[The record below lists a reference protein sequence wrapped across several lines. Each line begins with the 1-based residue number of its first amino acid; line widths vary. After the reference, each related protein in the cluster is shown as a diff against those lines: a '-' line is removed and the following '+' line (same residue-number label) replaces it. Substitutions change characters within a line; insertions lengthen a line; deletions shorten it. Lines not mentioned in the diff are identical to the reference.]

1 MRAYVVVA
9 AVVGTIL
16 AAQAGTL
23 RGGAGNETQTEKIA
37 ALIDQLGD
45 DGFASREAASAELVA
60 LGEPAL
66 TLLRQAAA
74 TSPDLEIRWRAEQ
87 IAQTVVARTLPV
99 GTWNVK
105 FANGVTE
112 VCWIARDGEVLVDE
126 PQRRSR
132 GTAVVQGESAVM
144 KFEDDRVERWTR
156 DGERLV
162 VEHWFPSSQF
172 PRATPVVG
180 IAQRTP

>member
-1 MRAYVVVA
+1 MRTYMVVA

-16 AAQAGTL
+16 AAQPGTL
-23 RGGAGNETQTEKIA
+23 RGGPGNETRTEKIA
-37 ALIDQLGD
+37 SLIDQLGD
-45 DGFASREAASAELVA
+45 DGFASREAGSAELVA
-60 LGEPAL
+60 IGEPAL
-66 TLLRQAAA
+66 SLLRHAAA
-74 TSPDLEIRWRAEQ
+74 SSHDLEIRWRAEHIVQ
-87 IAQTVVARTLPV
+87 AVLARTLPV

-105 FANGVTE
+105 FSNGVTE
-112 VCWIARDGEVLVDE
+112 VCKIARDGEVLVDE

-132 GTAVVQGESAVM
+132 GTVVVQGGSAVM
-144 KFEDDRVERWTR
+144 RFDDDRVERWTR

-172 PRATPVVG
+172 PTATPVVG